1 MMLRVVSF
9 DSIDDHVER
18 LISFNSIDDHVAM
31 DGKF

>member
-1 MMLRVVSF
+1 MLQVVSF

-18 LISFNSIDDHVAM
+18 LISFNSIDDHVAL